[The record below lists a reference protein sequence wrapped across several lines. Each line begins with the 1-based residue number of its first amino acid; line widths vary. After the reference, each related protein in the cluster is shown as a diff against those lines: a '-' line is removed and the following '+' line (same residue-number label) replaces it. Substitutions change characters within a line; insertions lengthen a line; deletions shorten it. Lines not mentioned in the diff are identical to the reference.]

1 MKSRYVTEW
10 GQGKHMGWNLLDL
23 QEQSCLF
30 CGSSLSKMLE
40 AERGVQGADDLF
52 QSVLSHTAKCMV
64 MFVSSKPFFGFFI
77 FSSSPHL
84 LLTVYAHRILSSSL
98 HVPLLV

>member
-30 CGSSLSKMLE
+30 CGSSLSNILE

-52 QSVLSHTAKCMV
+52 QSVVSHTAKCMV
-64 MFVSSKPFFGFFI
+64 MFVSSKPFFGFLI
-77 FSSSPHL
+77 FSSLLTSIYCCFEFSFHL
-84 LLTVYAHRILSSSL
+84 LAIVDILG
-98 HVPLLV
+98 